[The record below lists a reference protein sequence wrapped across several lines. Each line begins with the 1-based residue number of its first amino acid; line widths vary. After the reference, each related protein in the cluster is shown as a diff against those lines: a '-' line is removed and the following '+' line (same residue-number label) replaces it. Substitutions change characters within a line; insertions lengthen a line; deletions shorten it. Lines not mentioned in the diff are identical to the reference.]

1 MSSGRDVEE
10 DDTRRRYG
18 GPYTARHPIPTVQQ
32 YRQDRDEL
40 EERQEETQKAQEGK
54 EDESKPRRAF
64 DSAKAILKG
73 EEQPHSS
80 HNPYPNANWNTD
92 EVQER
97 KENQQPT
104 TNGESKEDD
113 HSNQDGSPQ
122 EEGSSKQHGSLRKR
136 GSAKQAGA
144 DKTAT
149 ETVAG
154 QSDPRE
160 KRKAMKKMKRNDG
173 GREVTDPVTHLPL
186 TIYDATPKDLKGAP
200 ENELATGEHPRTM
213 TGMSGASKDQSQL
226 DAEQDELQRGHK
238 GMRKLFPP
246 PDFDS
251 TKAELMRTF
260 KLALT
265 VGVGGVIGLALLTI
279 LGVQAGSRYTRQKS
293 SWWCF
298 GTNVSATLLFT
309 ACSAGV
315 AFFVRGW
322 LGKKVEVTWE
332 DEVWEAARSE
342 EQHAQN
348 SDAIPP
354 ESVAWLNSLFA
365 SIWPLINPD
374 LFASIADML
383 EDVMQASLP
392 KVVRMVSVDD
402 LGQGNEAF
410 RILGVRWL
418 PTGAA
423 SQSVNDEGQ
432 LKSAKE
438 SQHQDSDRTVQ
449 NAEQQ
454 EDGDAGKSN
463 GDQSD
468 DNDQEEYAIRE
479 GMEAEQGDFVNLE
492 LAFAYRARSVGKSMK
507 SRAKNAH
514 LYLRFYLPGGV
525 VVPVWVEMRGII
537 GKMRLRL
544 QLTPDPPFFS
554 LCTLTFLGQPK
565 ADLSCIPISKHALNL
580 MDVPL
585 ISSFVQA
592 SIDAALAE
600 YVAPKSLT
608 LDLKDMLVGDDF
620 KKDTISWGVVMILL
634 KKARGFKEGDGGIGP
649 MEGSSDTYC
658 VVSWGKFGKPAAATR
673 IIPESQE
680 PNWSERCQILVSPEE
695 VNAGEKLRIQLWDSD
710 KHTADD
716 DLGRVE
722 VDLKDLMYTSKS
734 RNQMCDREDRF
745 IGEDSDEEMPGTLT
759 WSVGYY
765 TKTQITQDQLERQ
778 DANKDVR
785 SIDDMQKKADESA
798 RSKLREAGPS
808 HQTEVEQQSKQDFK
822 EMEDNLTIAAPPPDD
837 FPSGLFSIQIH
848 NITGLQV
855 SQSQKDDSGDCED
868 EDEEEQADLPSSYA
882 TIVINHQKVFR
893 TRTKPKNAKPFFNA
907 GTERFVKDWRST
919 EVMISVRDDRERE
932 NDSLLGMVF
941 LPLNK
946 VLEKRT
952 QVMESYPLAGGMGYG
967 RLRVSMVWRS
977 VELKMPRELMGWE
990 YGTLEVKTPIQ
1001 GDIDGLRMKLRSN
1014 LARAKLKH
1022 EDGEWT
1028 SDKDV
1033 FLAVRKRYSSALVVE
1048 FRKSG
1053 IGRDSTPAFGVL
1065 WLKDIPDEED
1075 KTVKLTVWKNEKK
1088 ALDIAQHS
1096 CDYDGEKMGEVELKL
1111 RFWRGLS
1118 SYHKKYANKG
1128 RNGDVR
1134 NVMELLETTADERE
1148 DAVEESNSDEE
1159 KKDKLK
1165 THTNQDSSGSEAEE
1179 EGPIDKVK
1187 GVFAGHNNADDGS
1200 RGAMAQ
1206 VRDYKDHHKQLHRKH
1221 RGIMQWKGARS
1232 LDWLG
1237 EKAKHGAG
1245 KAGDLFKHEEK
1256 EPNVETEV

>member
-1 MSSGRDVEE
+1 MSSNRDIEEE
-10 DDTRRRYG
+10 DSHRRYG
-18 GPYTARHPIPTVQQ
+18 GPYTGRHPIPTVQQ
-32 YRQDRDEL
+32 YRQDRHQI
-40 EERQEETQKAQEGK
+40 EERQQDTQKAQEGE
-54 EDESKPRRAF
+54 EDASKTRRAF
-64 DSAKAILKG
+64 DSVKAIFNG
-73 EEQPHSS
+73 EEQPQSEHD
-80 HNPYPNANWNTD
+80 PYPNANRNTG
-92 EVQER
+92 EVEKEKQE
-97 KENQQPT
+97 PI
-104 TNGESKEDD
+104 TNGESKEDGQ
-113 HSNQDGSPQ
+113 SKQ
-122 EEGSSKQHGSLRKR
+122 EGSSKQD
-136 GSAKQAGA
+136 GSAGKS
-144 DKTAT
+144 AT

-154 QSDPRE
+154 QSDPRQ
-160 KRKAMKKMKRNDG
+160 KRKAMKNMKRNDG
-173 GREVTDPVTHLPL
+173 GREVTDPVTHLPT

-200 ENELATGEHPRTM
+200 ENEPATGQHPRTM
-213 TGMSGASKDQSQL
+213 TGMSGASKEQSQL
-226 DAEQDELQRGHK
+226 DSEQDELQRGHE
-238 GMRKLFPP
+238 GMRNLFPP
-246 PDFDS
+246 PGFDD
-251 TKAELMRTF
+251 TKAELLRTF

-279 LGVQAGSRYTRQKS
+279 MGIQLSNSYTRKS
-293 SWWCF
+293 SWWSL
-298 GTNVSATLLFT
+298 GTNAFATLLFS
-309 ACSAGV
+309 ACSFGV
-315 AFFVRGW
+315 AAFVRGW
-322 LGKKVEVTWE
+322 LGKKVEETWE
-332 DEVWEAARSE
+332 DEVWDAARSE
-342 EQHAQN
+342 EQNTQN

-374 LFASIADML
+374 LFTSIADML

-410 RILGVRWL
+410 RILGIRWL

-423 SQSVNDEGQ
+423 SQSVDDQGK

-438 SQHQDSDRTVQ
+438 SQHQESDRTVQ
-449 NAEQQ
+449 NEGQQ
-454 EDGDAGKSN
+454 EEDDAGKSD
-463 GDQSD
+463 GDKSD
-468 DNDQEEYAIRE
+468 DNEQDEQAIRE

-492 LAFAYRARSVGKSMK
+492 MAFAYRARSAGKSMK

-554 LCTLTFLGQPK
+554 LCTLTFMGQPK

-585 ISSFVQA
+585 ISSFVQS

-608 LDLKDMLVGDDF
+608 LDLKEMLVGDDF
-620 KKDTISWGVVMILL
+620 KKDTISRGVVMILL
-634 KKARGFKEGDGGIGP
+634 KKARDFKEGDGGIGP
-649 MEGSSDTYC
+649 MKGASDTYC
-658 VVSWGKFGKPAAATR
+658 TVSWGKFGKPAAATR

-680 PNWSERCQILVSPEE
+680 PDWHEWCQILVTPEE
-695 VNAGEKLRIQLWDSD
+695 VNADEKLRIQLWDSD

-722 VDLKDLMYTSKS
+722 VDLKDLMYTSKT

-745 IGEDSDEEMPGTLT
+745 IGEDADEEMPGTLT
-759 WSVGYY
+759 WSVGYFS
-765 TKTQITQDQLERQ
+765 KSKITQDQLERQ
-778 DANKDVR
+778 TANENVR
-785 SIDDMQKKADESA
+785 SVDDMENKAQESA
-798 RSKLREAGPS
+798 RQKLREAGPS
-808 HQTEVEQQSKQDFK
+808 HDTEIEQQSKQDFK
-822 EMEDNLTIAAPPPDD
+822 EMEDNLLSSAPPPED
-837 FPSGLFSIQIH
+837 FQSGLFSIQIH
-848 NITGLQV
+848 NITGLQI
-855 SQSQKDDSGDCED
+855 QQPNKDDKDNGED
-868 EDEEEQADLPSSYA
+868 EDEAEQADLPSSYA

-907 GTERFVKDWRST
+907 GTERFVPDWRST

-941 LPLNK
+941 LPLNN
-946 VLEKRT
+946 VFEKRC

-967 RLRVSMVWRS
+967 RMRVSMVWRS
-977 VELKMPRELMGWE
+977 VELKIPRELTGWD
-990 YGTLEVKTPIQ
+990 YGTLEVKTPIH
-1001 GDIDGLRMKLRSN
+1001 GDFEGLRMKLRTN

-1022 EDGEWT
+1022 DDGQWT
-1028 SDKDV
+1028 SHKDV
-1033 FLAVRKRYSSALVVE
+1033 FLAVRKRHSSALVME
-1048 FRKSG
+1048 FRKSALG
-1053 IGRDSTPAFGVL
+1053 PDSTPAFGVL

-1075 KTVKLTVWKNEKK
+1075 KTVKMTIWKNGKK
-1088 ALDIAQHS
+1088 ALNVAQSS
-1096 CDYDGEKMGEVELKL
+1096 CGYQGEKMGEVEIKL

-1118 SYHKKYANKG
+1118 SYHKKYANQG

-1134 NVMELLETTADERE
+1134 NVMELLDTAADERDDEVE
-1148 DAVEESNSDEE
+1148 DSDTDEE
-1159 KKDKLK
+1159 KRDKLK
-1165 THTNQDSSGSEAEE
+1165 THTNQDSSESEGGDD
-1179 EGPIDKVK
+1179 GPVDKVK
-1187 GVFAGHNNADDGS
+1187 GMFAGHNNSNDGS

-1256 EPNVETEV
+1256 EPDVETEV